1 MGRRDPKCSGLGG
14 EGRRQCVSILN
25 KAANIHRAL
34 LTGRAEHH
42 GGHVLGVQPGPDIWA
57 VSLLLLRAL
66 GDTSKLSQQPQ
77 SHLSRSYSQ

>member
-14 EGRRQCVSILN
+14 EGRRQCVSILD

-42 GGHVLGVQPGPDIWA
+42 GRMCSAFSLGQI
-57 VSLLLLRAL
+57 LLLRAL